1 MREGERGRSG
11 GGVGMSC
18 FWAVLIV
25 SFYVLLLF
33 CFTLLSLSF
42 AFVSLS
48 RVFSRTCVSG
58 RFGYRRWAEGN
69 PSPILCMEARAVF
82 Y

>member
-1 MREGERGRSG
+1 MGEGEREEWG
-11 GGVGMSC
+11 GGDWNELFFGSSYC
-18 FWAVLIV
+18 FFLCFAFVL
-25 SFYVLLLF
+25 F
-33 CFTLLSLSF
+33 LLSLSF
-42 AFVSLS
+42 AFVSLF

-58 RFGYRRWAEGN
+58 RFGYRRSADGN